1 VIIMETGNHC
11 YDYIVVGLGTAGS
24 ATCLELARRRVSVL
38 GIDAHRPPHRLGSH
52 HGASRSIR
60 RAYLEGSAYVP
71 MAMRSWQLWRKLEK
85 DATIDLL
92 VTTGNLTI
100 GPPYSPAV
108 AGFLASARKYQIE
121 HEQLTARQVMERFPC
136 FTMPEDFVAGLEVEA
151 GIIFPETAI
160 TTILTQAHQSGATLH
175 FNEQVESW
183 QETAGGVIVQ
193 TTQGRYEAGR
203 VLVSAG
209 AWTGKLLG
217 LAEPLLR
224 PHRVVVHWL
233 EEPDARFHLGRLP
246 VSFWQIPVGND
257 AQTNDPYRE
266 FYILPTIPPDSRLK
280 VAFHNGLEPCDPDVL
295 RRDVLTGEDD
305 AIRDVLGYFCPEL
318 QHHPIR
324 SEVCLYIMTPDT
336 HFYLGKRPG
345 SKNVFG
351 VALAGHGFKFA
362 PVLGEILADLLTDT
376 PPRFDLTLF
385 SPARF

>member
-193 TTQGRYEAGR
+193 TTQG
-203 VLVSAG
+203 
-209 AWTGKLLG
+209 
-217 LAEPLLR
+217 
-224 PHRVVVHWL
+224 
-233 EEPDARFHLGRLP
+233 
-246 VSFWQIPVGND
+246 
-257 AQTNDPYRE
+257 
-266 FYILPTIPPDSRLK
+266 
-280 VAFHNGLEPCDPDVL
+280 
-295 RRDVLTGEDD
+295 
-305 AIRDVLGYFCPEL
+305 
-318 QHHPIR
+318 PIR
-324 SEVCLYIMTPDT
+324 GRTSSGQRRCVDGQTAGTCRATTAPAS
-336 HFYLGKRPG
+336 GG
-345 SKNVFG
+345 G
-351 VALAGHGFKFA
+351 ALAGGTRC
-362 PVLGEILADLLTDT
+362 PLPSRSPSGEFLANSGGKRCTDQ
-376 PPRFDLTLF
+376 
-385 SPARF
+385 